1 MNKPGKEE
9 LDELVAKAIDG
20 DKTAF
25 SEVVRRMMNQVVAF
39 TYRMTRERESA
50 VDLAQDSFVAA
61 WQKLKTYR
69 GESKFESWLF
79 AIAANKTLNFI
90 KTRDRQRGEPAGD
103 TRFEPATTY
112 TPETEMV
119 QKELRE
125 NVLAFMESLPVQQR
139 LAFNLRF
146 YQQLSFEEIAK
157 TTGKALGTVK
167 TNYREAIQKLRRVAL
182 ERGWKS

>member
-9 LDELVAKAIDG
+9 LNELVARAITG

-25 SEVVRRMMNQVVAF
+25 SEVVRRMMNPVVAL

-50 VDLAQDSFVAA
+50 VDLAQDSFVTA

-90 KTRDRQRGEPAGD
+90 KTRDRQRGESPED
-103 TRFEPATTY
+103 TGFEPATTE
-112 TPETEMV
+112 TPETEMM
-119 QKELRE
+119 QKELTE
-125 NVLAFMESLPVQQR
+125 NVLAFMESLPAQQR
-139 LAFNLRF
+139 LVFNLRF
-146 YQQLSFEEIAK
+146 YRQLSFEEIAV

-167 TNYREAIQKLRRVAL
+167 TNYREAVKKLRRVAL
-182 ERGWKS
+182 EKGWRS

>member
-9 LDELVAKAIDG
+9 LDELVARAIDG

-25 SEVVRRMMNQVVAF
+25 SEVVRRMMNPVVAF

-50 VDLAQDSFVAA
+50 IDLAQDTFVAA

-90 KTRDRQRGEPAGD
+90 KTRDRQRGDSLES
-103 TRFEPATTY
+103 THIELTTTD
-112 TPETEMV
+112 TPETEMAK
-119 QKELRE
+119 KELRE

-167 TNYREAIQKLRRVAL
+167 TNYREAVKKLRRMAL
-182 ERGWKS
+182 EKGWKS

>member
-1 MNKPGKEE
+1 MNKSGKEE
-9 LDELVAKAIDG
+9 IDELVARAITG

-25 SEVVRRMMNQVVAF
+25 SEVVRRLMNPVVALI
-39 TYRMTRERESA
+39 YRMTGERESA
-50 VDLAQDSFVAA
+50 VDLSQESFVAA

-90 KTRDRQRGEPAGD
+90 KARDRHRGDSPENTPI
-103 TRFEPATTY
+103 ELATTD

-119 QKELRE
+119 QSELRE
-125 NVLAFMESLPVQQR
+125 NVLNFMESLPAQQR
-139 LAFNLRF
+139 LVFNLRF
-146 YQQLSFEEIAK
+146 YRQLSFEEISV

-167 TNYREAIQKLRRVAL
+167 TNYREAVKKLRRVAL
-182 ERGWKS
+182 EKGWKS